1 MKSKKVILDTN
12 IWISFLI
19 SRDFSFLDDFVES
32 NRLKLV
38 FSMELL
44 HEFMAVA
51 QRPKFKKYFSKID
64 LERII
69 DFIDRCGIIVEVKS
83 KTDKC
88 RDSKDNF
95 LLDLAIDSKADY
107 LITGDNDLLEIKLIG
122 ETKILT
128 IKEIISEF

>member
-12 IWISFLI
+12 LWISFLI

-38 FSMELL
+38 FSKELL

-51 QRPKFKKYFSKID
+51 QRPKFKKYFSKSD
-64 LERII
+64 LLRII
-69 DFIDRCGIIVEVKS
+69 NFIDKNGIIIEVKS

-88 RDSKDNF
+88 RDPKDNF
-95 LLDLAIDSKADY
+95 LL
-107 LITGDNDLLEIKLIG
+107 N
-122 ETKILT
+122 LT
-128 IKEIISEF
+128 